1 MRHPL
6 RVVVVLSLLG
16 TAVVL
21 AQAPTPAAP
30 KPPGLDDLQ
39 VISPKDARFAPA
51 KTPHSE
57 GVMQAPIAADPPPGG
72 SVGYAKYV
80 AGAGIPEHWHT
91 ATEYSTIIAGNMR
104 LKLAG
109 KTYDLAPGSYW
120 VAPPRTPHQLTCV
133 GPGECITFGRRA
145 GPVDYNFVK

>member
-1 MRHPL
+1 MISSL
-6 RVVVVLSLLG
+6 RMAVTLVLLAG
-16 TAVVL
+16 AAVL
-21 AQAPTPAAP
+21 AQAALPTMDTGLTASPRDAKFAA
-30 KPPGLDDLQ
+30 
-39 VISPKDARFAPA
+39 A

-72 SVGYAKYV
+72 SVGYGKY
-80 AGAGIPEHWHT
+80 APGAGIPEHWHS
-91 ATEYSTIIAGNMR
+91 ATEYSTIIAGNVR

-109 KTYDLAPGSYW
+109 KTYDLAPGDYW
-120 VAPPRTPHQLTCV
+120 VAPPKTPHQLTCV

>member
-6 RVVVVLSLLG
+6 RVVVALSLLA

-21 AQAPTPAAP
+21 AQAALPTMDTAMTA
-30 KPPGLDDLQ
+30 
-39 VISPKDARFAPA
+39 SPKDAKFAPA

-72 SVGYAKYV
+72 SVGYAKY
-80 AGAGIPEHWHT
+80 APGAGIPEHWHS
-91 ATEYSTIIAGNMR
+91 ATEASTILAGKMR

-109 KTYDLAPGSYW
+109 KLHDLNPGDYW
-120 VAPPRTPHQLTCV
+120 VAPPKTPHQLTCV
-133 GPGECITFGRRA
+133 GPGECLTLSRRT
-145 GPVDYNFVK
+145 GPVDYNFVQ

>member
-6 RVVVVLSLLG
+6 RVVVVLSLLAA
-16 TAVVL
+16 AVVL
-21 AQAPTPAAP
+21 AQAALPTMDTALTA
-30 KPPGLDDLQ
+30 
-39 VISPKDARFAPA
+39 SPKDAKFVPA

-80 AGAGIPEHWHT
+80 PGAGIPEHWHT
-91 ATEYSTIIAGNMR
+91 ATEYSTVIAGNMR

-133 GPGECITFGRRA
+133 GPGDCMTLGRRA